1 MDSKQELMLESEAA
15 QLALERQVRP
25 GTETVDDPFKAIAD
39 KRAKKI
45 LKKNKR
51 EIDRLKKHAENC
63 LYNLNRD
70 GYIYAIGKI
79 REIIR
84 KPMNEE
90 ALGALYDTSVERI
103 IELAKQSINGNIKEG

>member
-1 MDSKQELMLESEAA
+1 MVNTKELMLESEAA
-15 QLALERQVRP
+15 QIAMAMQARP
-25 GTETVDDPFKAIAD
+25 GTETADDPFKTIAD

-45 LKKNKR
+45 LKKHKR
-51 EIDRLKKHAENC
+51 EIDRLKSHAEDC

-79 REIIR
+79 RTIIR
-84 KPMNEE
+84 KPMSHE